1 MSTRRL
7 TTDQRGAS
15 AMEFA
20 IIAPVLLLF
29 IVGIWQLGVLFLANS
44 GLKHA
49 VAEGSRLATTFPR
62 PADTDVEALIVER
75 RFGLEEEYLSEA
87 TVVFTDDEEIS
98 YADVS
103 LTYEVPLDFIF
114 FEAGTVT
121 LSENRRVFVYPLET

>member
-1 MSTRRL
+1 
-7 TTDQRGAS
+7 
-15 AMEFA
+15 MEFA